1 MINRLVAASL
11 PALLLWL
18 PCWIFFLT
26 IWVFKSMFLKRL
38 LMFLISCFVI
48 VYFIKN
54 SMQIQYNKETLDAEG
69 MFVAGT
75 LVFIEANA

>member
-1 MINRLVAASL
+1 
-11 PALLLWL
+11 
-18 PCWIFFLT
+18 
-26 IWVFKSMFLKRL
+26 MFLKRL

-54 SMQIQYNKETLDAEG
+54 SMQIQYNKETLDADG
-69 MFVAGT
+69 MFVSGT